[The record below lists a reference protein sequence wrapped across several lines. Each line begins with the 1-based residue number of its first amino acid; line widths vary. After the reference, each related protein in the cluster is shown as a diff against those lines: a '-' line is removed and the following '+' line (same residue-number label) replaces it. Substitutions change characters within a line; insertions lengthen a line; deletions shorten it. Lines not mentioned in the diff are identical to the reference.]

1 MNQTKKQSVIESII
15 QTLIGL
21 VTSILVQIIIYPLM
35 GIPVSFNQNLII
47 TAVFFI
53 VSIIR
58 GYLVR
63 RYFNRE
69 KRKCDH
75 FFAYTINGDLLPCE
89 FCGETKLNKK

>member
-1 MNQTKKQSVIESII
+1 MSQTKKQSVFESIT

-21 VTSILVQIIIYPLM
+21 ATSILVQIIIYPLM

-47 TAVFFI
+47 TAVFFT

-63 RYFNRE
+63 RYFNV
-69 KRKCDH
+69 KQV
-75 FFAYTINGDLLPCE
+75 
-89 FCGETKLNKK
+89 KKK